1 MKFKMNTPHRGDI
14 KIRTRNNILPRVVNG
29 KLIWLEK
36 TKVTYRF
43 DHYIEP
49 SQSLLMY
56 FLDVLL
62 GWEVYDV
69 EFIKRSEC
77 NGDNTNE

>member
-1 MKFKMNTPHRGDI
+1 MKFKMNTPQRGDI

-43 DHYIEP
+43 DHYVEP

-69 EFIKRSEC
+69 EFIKRSRY
-77 NGDNTNE
+77 NGNNTNE

>member
-1 MKFKMNTPHRGDI
+1 MKFKINTPHRGDI
-14 KIRTRNNILPRVVNG
+14 KVRTRNNILPRVVNG

-36 TKVTYRF
+36 TKITYRF

-49 SQSLLMY
+49 GQSLLMY
-56 FLDVLL
+56 FLDVLW

-69 EFIKRSEC
+69 EFIERSKGNE
-77 NGDNTNE
+77 NSTNE

>member
-1 MKFKMNTPHRGDI
+1 MKFKMNTPQRGDI

-49 SQSLLMY
+49 
-56 FLDVLL
+56 VNP
-62 GWEVYDV
+62 
-69 EFIKRSEC
+69 C
-77 NGDNTNE
+77 

>member
-29 KLIWLEK
+29 KFVWLEK

-43 DHYIEP
+43 GHYIEP
-49 SQSLLMY
+49 DQSPLMY
-56 FLDVLL
+56 FLDVLW

-69 EFIKRSEC
+69 EFIKRSRC
-77 NGDNTNE
+77 NGSNTNE

>member
-1 MKFKMNTPHRGDI
+1 MKFKMNTPQRGDI

-43 DHYIEP
+43 KYYIEP
-49 SQSLLMY
+49 NQSLLMY
-56 FLDVLL
+56 FLDMLL

-69 EFIKRSEC
+69 EFIKRSKS
-77 NGDNTNE
+77 NGNNTNE